1 MIEKDQITTLIKMAL
16 DEDLAGGIDITSTAT
31 IPEKS
36 ESLAN
41 FRVKQDGVI
50 SGIEIAIEVFNLC
63 GVEEISFNLSDGDF
77 VKANSIIGTVN
88 GNTRKILLA
97 ERSALNF
104 LGKLSGISTLTH
116 KWVETVSGTKAK
128 IRDTRKTTPGYR
140 QLEKYAVRMGGGVN
154 HRVGLS
160 SSALIKDNHISA
172 AGSLTKAF
180 HAVVDQF
187 PDIALEVEVD
197 TLSQLEEALTAGA
210 TFILLDNMSVEETKK
225 AVELVAGRAKIESSG
240 GLSLESAKYYAEA
253 GVDFLAVGALTHSA
267 PVLDISLD
275 FSERE

>member
-88 GNTRKILLA
+88 GSTRKILLA

-116 KWVETVSGTKAK
+116 KWVEAVSGTKAK